1 MSAPL
6 RLKPGVWPAEPL
18 SPEAAQQFLADAA
31 ARADEVRRTGLAFR
45 RAGWIAGAFGALLGL
60 AGVGVAATVV
70 LRAEPARL
78 DFALLDRETGEV
90 SPTLAARDAPRAF
103 TDHTARQYLRR
114 FVEAC
119 DGYAPTPNPTTLQRD
134 LHRCAILLTEP
145 MQERFRASV
154 ARSNPESPLATLGRS
169 GVRTTEGFRYFKYPS
184 EGRTQTWRVQYT
196 RVETRVGAGGPGVT
210 TRTPMTAMVNFQWR
224 PELPQLAE
232 DRDWN
237 TAGMQVVT
245 YSIEPDTGR

>member
-119 DGYAPTPNPTTLQRD
+119 DGYAPTPNPATLQRD

-154 ARSNPESPLATLGRS
+154 ARSTPERRPVVWSTSTRVRKARDKPLRPKRRTWAASMVRVRRRSGRS
-169 GVRTTEGFRYFKYPS
+169 RS
-184 EGRTQTWRVQYT
+184 
-196 RVETRVGAGGPGVT
+196 
-210 TRTPMTAMVNFQWR
+210 
-224 PELPQLAE
+224 
-232 DRDWN
+232 
-237 TAGMQVVT
+237 
-245 YSIEPDTGR
+245 

>member
-1 MSAPL
+1 MSILHL
-6 RLKPGVWPAEPL
+6 RPGVWPAEPL
-18 SPEAAQQFLADAA
+18 SPEAAQQFIADAA

-45 RAGWIAGAFGALLGL
+45 RAGWTIGALGSLVGL
-60 AGVGVAATVV
+60 AGLGIAALVI

-90 SPTLAARDAPRAF
+90 SPTLPARDAPRAF

-119 DGYAPTPNPTTLQRD
+119 DGYAPTANPATLQRD
-134 LHRCAILLTEP
+134 LHRCAILLTPP
-145 MQERFRASV
+145 MQERFRASLG
-154 ARSNPESPLATLGRS
+154 RSNPDSPLVLLGRT
-169 GVRTTEGFRYFKYPS
+169 GVRTAEGFRYFKYPA
-184 EGRTQTWRVQYT
+184 EGPSQTWRVQYV
-196 RVETRVGAGGPGVT
+196 RIETRPGAGGTGLT
-210 TRTPMTAMVNFQWR
+210 TRLPMTAMVNFQWR